1 MSIGLDI
8 KLVLQEIG
16 TPFNIKTPSGEADVT
31 GGYLDYEM
39 NRQVTKP
46 FIREFFLE
54 SVFPYDTDVI
64 TGDVIELQDG
74 TSRRFLVMNKTVE
87 NLEGTGLAHEA
98 VLYMCN
104 VSGELLRPSG
114 EFIFSPQ
121 TYQRSTAWEPIQT
134 ESYALLT
141 DRLFGTDLLQD
152 DELGQIGIEAQV
164 LYIPHRVGA
173 RPLDRY
179 QPTSGEYYKIEVI
192 AERRF
197 PGVDVCYLAEDTR

>member
-8 KLVLQEIG
+8 KLVLEEIG
-16 TPFNIKTPSGEADVT
+16 TAFNIKTPSGEADTT

-74 TSRRFLVMNKTVE
+74 TVRRFMIMNKTVE
-87 NLEGTGLAHEA
+87 NLEGEGLAHEA
-98 VLYMCN
+98 VMYLCN

-114 EFIFSPQ
+114 EVFDSH
-121 TYQRSTAWEPIQT
+121 TYRRDTAWEEVQT

-152 DELGQIGIEAQV
+152 EELGQIGIEAQV

-179 QPTSGEYYKIEVI
+179 QPTSGEYYKIELV